1 MKLHDWCKRSKE
13 KNVNNSLY
21 NETVA
26 EVSKDLITQL
36 APQEKAL
43 FQPISEAYFKNP
55 EKTLAE
61 NRAKDEMLGF
71 GAAEVVT
78 LLTPVVLAV
87 SGDVIRFLLAE
98 AQKAVQ
104 SESSDLI
111 NQTVKG
117 WFGKFRPAEDKNS
130 PPPLTTDQLE
140 HVRKIAMQKAKQLK
154 LSEKNT
160 KLLADAIVGS
170 LATS

>member
-1 MKLHDWCKRSKE
+1 VD
-13 KNVNNSLY
+13 NSLY
-21 NETVA
+21 NQTVT

-55 EKTLAE
+55 EKTLSD
-61 NRAKDEMLGF
+61 NKAKDEMLGF
-71 GAAEVVT
+71 GAAEAVT
-78 LLTPVVLAV
+78 LLTPVILAV
-87 SGDVIRFLLAE
+87 SGDVIKFLFAE

-111 NQTVKG
+111 NETVKG
-117 WFGKFRPAEDKNS
+117 WFGKFHPKEDKKS
-130 PPPLTTDQLE
+130 PPPLTPDQLE
-140 HVRKIAMQKAKQLK
+140 QVRKIARQKAKL
-154 LSEKNT
+154 LSLSDKNT

-170 LATS
+170 LATT